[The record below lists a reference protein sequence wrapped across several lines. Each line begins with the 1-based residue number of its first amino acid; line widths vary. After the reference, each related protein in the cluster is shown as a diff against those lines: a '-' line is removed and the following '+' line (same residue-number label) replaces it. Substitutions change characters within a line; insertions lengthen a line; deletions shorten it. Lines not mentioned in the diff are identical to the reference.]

1 MCPKNLSAVL
11 SCNNFRSIN
20 AKNLQAVALQCL
32 FIFLLL
38 LFTFVIFEHFA
49 LIFWFRNIFVSQC
62 NFFVADECLSSST
75 REGLK

>member
-32 FIFLLL
+32 LIVLLL
-38 LFTFVIFEHFA
+38 LFTFVIFEFCFDF
-49 LIFWFRNIFVSQC
+49 LVS
-62 NFFVADECLSSST
+62 EHCLSM
-75 REGLK
+75 